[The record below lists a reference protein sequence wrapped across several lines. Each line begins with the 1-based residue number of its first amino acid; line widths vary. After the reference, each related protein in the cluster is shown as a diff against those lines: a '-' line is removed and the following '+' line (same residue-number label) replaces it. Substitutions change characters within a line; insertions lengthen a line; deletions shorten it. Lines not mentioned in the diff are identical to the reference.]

1 MQVLQTIL
9 SLLSRKKFIKGI
21 KDDDYFYVSRNKSAN
36 EIPNYESRT
45 ISGKELLSQVTG
57 EQGPDG
63 AQGPAGPKG
72 DEGPAGPVGAAGL
85 VFRSTWDPATSYV
98 VGDVVFYDGSSY
110 VCSNN
115 VTSTTPPN
123 TDTANWDFLA
133 LQGLQGP
140 AGGGFAASVVN
151 KAGTGS
157 STAQVRLN
165 SILIPANS
173 FIAGDVFSYKAMF
186 TKIVSGA
193 GAQCLAK
200 MYISNT
206 PNLSGTNYLIQV
218 HRMAPSARAMTVGRD
233 FYVYSTGTYAQDSGT
248 QDDNSP
254 YLQTGSAFD
263 TYTIDWTIDQYFVVT
278 ANNAG
283 GASQE
288 AFNMG
293 AKVY

>member
-1 MQVLQTIL
+1 M
-9 SLLSRKKFIKGI
+9 
-21 KDDDYFYVSRNKSAN
+21 
-36 EIPNYESRT
+36 
-45 ISGKELLSQVTG
+45 SQVTG
-57 EQGPDG
+57 AQGPDG

-85 VFRSTWDPATSYV
+85 VFRSTWNSATSYV

-115 VTSTTPPN
+115 VTSATPPD

-140 AGGGFAASVVN
+140 AGGGFSASVVN
-151 KAGTGS
+151 KAGTGA
-157 STAQVRLN
+157 STSQVRLN

-173 FIAGDVFSYKAMF
+173 FTTGDVFSYKAMF
-186 TKIVSGA
+186 TKVVSGA

-200 MYISNT
+200 MYIADT
-206 PNLSGTNYLIQV
+206 TNLSGTNYLIQV
-218 HRMAPSARAMTVGRD
+218 HKMQSSARAMTVGRD
-233 FYVYSTGTYAQDSGT
+233 FYVDSIGTYAQDSGT
-248 QDDNSP
+248 QDDNCP
-254 YLQTGSAFD
+254 YFQTGSTFD
-263 TYTIDWTIDQYFVVT
+263 TYSIDWTIDQYLIIT
-278 ANNAG
+278 ANNSG

-288 AFNMG
+288 AFNVG